1 MPPGG
6 RQIRPPLESATVAVP
21 VSSITPS
28 TSLLSRQA
36 RTSRRLDSV
45 EHAKVRMKE
54 NNDCLTHPAV
64 TTTDLRTLPIH
75 EEFDFYTITIEM
87 LIFDMVIDSSAIEMG
102 SLYVLGKTKI
112 AVAEMGDH
120 LATIVTGRKVGVL
133 LCTFPWG
140 SWVPH
145 LT

>member
-1 MPPGG
+1 
-6 RQIRPPLESATVAVP
+6 
-21 VSSITPS
+21 
-28 TSLLSRQA
+28 
-36 RTSRRLDSV
+36 
-45 EHAKVRMKE
+45 MKE

-112 AVAEMGDH
+112 AVAVH
-120 LATIVTGRKVGVL
+120 LSVGEL
-133 LCTFPWG
+133 GPPSNITCLR
-140 SWVPH
+140 
-145 LT
+145 